1 MKLFVMLGLAAG
13 LGLVPA
19 AADVRLSDQT
29 RQAFDAYVRQVE
41 AGMDS
46 AASGSIPGIQERAR
60 RGEIVAMP
68 FSYRSAN
75 KGASV
80 PIEDGLINH
89 WLGVMFVPGATVDQV
104 RAVLQDYPNYSK
116 IYGPE
121 VAESKIIK
129 ANGNDFDIF
138 LRLHRHVRIKALL
151 GYAFDVEFNS
161 NYHVRYAKVGETL
174 TVRSLSTRI
183 AEVKDVKKSH
193 TEEKEPGYDNG
204 YLWSLRSYWRVIP
217 AQGGVFVECEAVSLS
232 RSVPGFVEKM
242 VTYFTTNFPEESMR
256 ATLKATRESVKT
268 R

>member
-1 MKLFVMLGLAAG
+1 MKLLFSLGVMAG
-13 LGLVPA
+13 LCGLPA
-19 AADVRLSDQT
+19 MADVRISDQT

-41 AGMDS
+41 PGMDS
-46 AASGSIPGIQERAR
+46 AASSGLAGVQDRAR
-60 RGEIVAMP
+60 KGEIVAMP
-68 FSYRSAN
+68 FSYRDTS

-80 PIEDGLINH
+80 PISEGLVNH
-89 WLGVMFVPGATVDQV
+89 WLGVMFVPGATVEQV

-116 IYGPE
+116 IYAPE
-121 VAESKIIK
+121 VAESRIVKGG
-129 ANGNDFDIF
+129 GNDFDIF

-161 NYHVRYAKVGETL
+161 NYHVKYAKAGELL

-183 AEVKDVKKSH
+183 AEVKDAKKSH

-204 YLWSLRSYWRVIP
+204 YLWALRSYWRVIP

-256 ATLKATRESVKT
+256 ATLKATRDSVKAH
-268 R
+268 